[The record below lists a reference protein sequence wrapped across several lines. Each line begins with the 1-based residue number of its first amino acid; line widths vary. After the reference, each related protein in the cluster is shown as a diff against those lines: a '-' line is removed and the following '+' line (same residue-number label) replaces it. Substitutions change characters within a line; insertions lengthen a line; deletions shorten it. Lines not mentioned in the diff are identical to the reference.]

1 MPIVL
6 RGSTSGDTIEL
17 PISGLVGGRWF
28 TEDQLGDKGTQST
41 PEPHITEVSVAVCS
55 VNHYVG
61 EWLWV
66 DYVYVIVLLLLIN
79 ALNLP

>member
-6 RGSTSGDTIEL
+6 RGSTSEDTIEL

-41 PEPHITEVSVAVCS
+41 PDPRIR
-55 VNHYVG
+55 YRG
-61 EWLWV
+61 
-66 DYVYVIVLLLLIN
+66 
-79 ALNLP
+79 